1 MRGLAGGY
9 VQLFGNIQCLWFRVG
24 PCFFFWLN
32 IDRPVGIIIQYID
45 LLNLFFIV
53 IVLNNNKITSEN
65 PTIKVQ

>member
-9 VQLFGNIQCLWFRVG
+9 VQLFGKIQCLWFRVG

-32 IDRPVGIIIQYID
+32 IDRHVGIIIQYID

-53 IVLNNNKITSEN
+53 IVLNNIRKSYNKSA
-65 PTIKVQ
+65 IKSP